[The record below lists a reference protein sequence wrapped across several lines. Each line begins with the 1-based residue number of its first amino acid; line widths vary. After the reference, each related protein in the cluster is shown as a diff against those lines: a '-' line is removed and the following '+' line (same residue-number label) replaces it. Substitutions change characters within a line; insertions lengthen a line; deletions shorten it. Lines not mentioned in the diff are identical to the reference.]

1 MFPLLHKIIETK
13 PSNNLTYKGGIGRF
27 NTVESN
33 KDLSNS
39 KKNILNIRRNSYES
53 IMD

>member
-1 MFPLLHKIIETK
+1 MFLQLHKIIETK
-13 PSNNLTYKGGIGRF
+13 PSNNTTYIGGIGRF

-39 KKNILNIRRNSYES
+39 KKNILTMIKE
-53 IMD
+53 